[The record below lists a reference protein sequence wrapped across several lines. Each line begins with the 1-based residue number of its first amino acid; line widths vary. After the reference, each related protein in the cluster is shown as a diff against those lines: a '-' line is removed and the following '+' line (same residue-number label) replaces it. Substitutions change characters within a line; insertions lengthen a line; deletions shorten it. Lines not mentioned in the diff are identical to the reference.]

1 MSYTVK
7 LTRQARKDLFQ
18 LPARIQAWAVTT
30 IDQLAEEPRPTG
42 CKQLK
47 GGVGYSIRRGDYRI
61 VYEIHDQELIVVV
74 IRAAHRRE
82 VYRGL

>member
-1 MSYTVK
+1 MRHTVN
-7 LTRQARKDLFQ
+7 LTRQARKDLLQ
-18 LPARIQAWAVTT
+18 LPARIQAWVIAT
-30 IDQLAEEPRPTG
+30 IDQLGEDPRPTG

-61 VYEIHDQELIVVV
+61 VYEIHDEVLIVVV
-74 IRAAHRRE
+74 IRVAHRRD

>member
-18 LPARIQAWAVTT
+18 LPARTQVWAVTT

-61 VYEIHDQELIVVV
+61 VYEIHDHDLIVVV
-74 IRAAHRRE
+74 IRATHRRE